1 MSCAAD
7 TSRYRGCRQGLP
19 RGCRR
24 RPPAW
29 SLPRARGYPAIPWAW
44 RRSESRYARRL
55 PVGRALSSSAF
66 GLPHV
71 LRSHHGEIPVLGS
84 VDVAIGNDRNAYRL
98 PDRLDRIVF
107 RLAPIQ
113 VATCAARSEDHTSEL
128 QSLMRLSYAVF
139 CLKKKQTH
147 PYSTDATNTTR

>member
-1 MSCAAD
+1 MSSGQC
-7 TSRYRGCRQGLP
+7 SVCVVFGCYELRFFFFKQKTAYEMRISDWSSYVCSSDL
-19 RGCRR
+19 
-24 RPPAW
+24 AW

-84 VDVAIGNDRNAYRL
+84 VDVD
-98 PDRLDRIVF
+98 
-107 RLAPIQ
+107 
-113 VATCAARSEDHTSEL
+113 
-128 QSLMRLSYAVF
+128 
-139 CLKKKQTH
+139 
-147 PYSTDATNTTR
+147 